1 VVNHSLLELTG
12 EQSSI
17 VELCQRFSREEIRPI
32 AARMDVQEHEV
43 AWDLWN
49 KASEIGLTSFM
60 IPAEYG
66 GGGMTDMLTSCL
78 IHETLCYGC
87 IALGHLILSNSF
99 FAEGLQ
105 ALADSGQHE
114 RWLTELGR
122 ERPPMTAVAVT
133 EPNAGSDAAAIETHA
148 RRVDGG
154 YVLNGQKI
162 WISNGGI
169 AEYILLF
176 ATVAPGTRSK
186 GITAF
191 VLERGDE
198 GFTSGPPMPKMG
210 QRAQPCAQLY
220 LTDVFLAEDRRV
232 GREGAGFVGMM
243 HTFDRSRLNI
253 ASGSVGLAQAAF
265 DEALAYAKVRHTFG
279 RPLIEHQAIA
289 FMLADMRTRID
300 ASRLLIHRAARTID
314 TADHSRPEES
324 AMAKLFATETATWCT
339 WAAQQ
344 IFGGSGYSREFPLEK
359 WARDARLDEIGE
371 GSSEIMRR
379 MIAKLIA

>member
-1 VVNHSLLELTG
+1 MNHSLFELTP
-12 EQSSI
+12 EQESI
-17 VELCQRFSREEIRPI
+17 QQLCRQFSREQIRPI
-32 AARMDVQEHEV
+32 AARMDIEEHEV
-43 AWDLWN
+43 AWDLWT
-49 KASEIGLTSFM
+49 KASDIGLTTFM

-78 IHETLCYGC
+78 IHEEVCYGC
-87 IALGHLILSNSF
+87 IALGHFVLSNAF
-99 FAEGLQ
+99 FGEGLQ
-105 ALADSGQHE
+105 ALADPAQQE
-114 RWLTELGR
+114 RWLTPLGR
-122 ERPPMTAVAVT
+122 ERPPITAVAVS

-191 VLERGDE
+191 VLERGDD

-210 QRAQPCAQLY
+210 QRAQPCAELF
-220 LTDVFLAEDRRV
+220 LTDVFLPDDRRV
-232 GREGAGFVGMM
+232 GPEGAGFVGMM

-253 ASGSVGLAQAAF
+253 AAGSVGLAQAAF
-265 DEALAYAKVRHTFG
+265 DEARAYARVRHTFG
-279 RPLIEHQAIA
+279 RPLIDYQAIA
-289 FMLADMRTRID
+289 FRLADMRTRID

-314 TADHSRPEES
+314 KAEDSRPEES
-324 AMAKLFATETATWCT
+324 AMAKLYATETATWCT

-344 IFGGSGYSREFPLEK
+344 IFGGYGYSREFPLEK

-379 MIAKLIA
+379 MIAKLVA